1 MQLDLLDRP
10 GRCSGR
16 GPHDSKVRE
25 GWGGRRRPQAE
36 AHRPRLRRAA
46 RPARAAWT
54 ALRLLANVADSILVI
69 FRFGATMERPR
80 RSSAASYGVS
90 STTIAKFR
98 STDVVRPPS
107 LAQRSARKDQRN
119 LAALIMIVAHARARE
134 AGRRDAARPARAAWT
149 ALRLLANVADSILVI
164 FRFGATMERPR
175 RASAASYGGSST
187 TIAKF
192 RSTDVVRP
200 PSLAQ
205 RSARKDQR
213 NLAALIMIVALT
225 RARAREAGG
234 RGRRGQP
241 RPPRAP

>member
-36 AHRPRLRRAA
+36 AHRPRLRRPA

-119 LAALIMIVAHARARE
+119 LAALIMIVA
-134 AGRRDAARPARAAWT
+134 
-149 ALRLLANVADSILVI
+149 
-164 FRFGATMERPR
+164 
-175 RASAASYGGSST
+175 
-187 TIAKF
+187 
-192 RSTDVVRP
+192 
-200 PSLAQ
+200 
-205 RSARKDQR
+205 
-213 NLAALIMIVALT
+213 LT
-225 RARAREAGG
+225 RAHNRET
-234 RGRRGQP
+234 RRLLTN
-241 RPPRAP
+241 RPCPNFSTKSPIPTNVYASAIGLCKDSIIMQSRKPSNSDF

>member
-98 STDVVRPPS
+98 STDVV
-107 LAQRSARKDQRN
+107 
-119 LAALIMIVAHARARE
+119 ALIMIVAHARARE
-134 AGRRDAARPARAAWT
+134 AGRRDAARPARSAWS
-149 ALRLLANVADSILVI
+149 V
-164 FRFGATMERPR
+164 
-175 RASAASYGGSST
+175 
-187 TIAKF
+187 
-192 RSTDVVRP
+192 
-200 PSLAQ
+200 Q
-205 RSARKDQR
+205 RQ
-213 NLAALIMIVALT
+213 LAARFDGEVA
-225 RARAREAGG
+225 AAGQRRRFHFSDIPV
-234 RGRRGQP
+234 RGDDGTT
-241 RPPRAP
+241 APVE

>member
-10 GRCSGR
+10 GRCSGSR
-16 GPHDSKVRE
+16 PHHSMGRSR
-25 GWGGRRRPQAE
+25 GGRRRRRQAE

-119 LAALIMIVAHARARE
+119 LAALIMIVA
-134 AGRRDAARPARAAWT
+134 
-149 ALRLLANVADSILVI
+149 
-164 FRFGATMERPR
+164 
-175 RASAASYGGSST
+175 
-187 TIAKF
+187 
-192 RSTDVVRP
+192 
-200 PSLAQ
+200 
-205 RSARKDQR
+205 
-213 NLAALIMIVALT
+213 LT
-225 RARAREAGG
+225 RARARLGG
-234 RGRRGQP
+234 AMQLDLLDRPGRCSGSWP
-241 RPPRAP
+241 HDSLVGA

>member
-119 LAALIMIVAHARARE
+119 LAALIMIVALMRARE
-134 AGRRDAARPARAAWT
+134 AGRRDAARPARSAWSVQRQLAA
-149 ALRLLANVADSILVI
+149 RFDGEVAVRSPAAPAV
-164 FRFGATMERPR
+164 RG
-175 RASAASYGGSST
+175 ASAAAAPSSPTGSSRLDGAAAAGQRRRFHFSDIPVRGDDGT
-187 TIAKF
+187 TAPVE
-192 RSTDVVRP
+192 RSQ
-200 PSLAQ
+200 L
-205 RSARKDQR
+205 
-213 NLAALIMIVALT
+213 
-225 RARAREAGG
+225 
-234 RGRRGQP
+234 RGLVDNDRQIP
-241 RPPRAP
+241 QH